1 MKQIWVNS
9 IPYNKDIITTS
20 LENGATGVLIENK
33 DIKKVRELGRIMVI
47 SDKDGD
53 LKIGKDVHIIEI
65 KNKQDEEQAAAMSK
79 RSIVIVKTTDWTI
92 IPLENLIAQGGEIF
106 ASVSSEKEALTAL
119 EVLEKGV
126 AGILIDQKDP
136 KKVRKI
142 LTSAMSFSSEKYSLE
157 EVVIK
162 SVEPLGLSDRVC
174 IDTTTNMKKGEG
186 MLTGNSAS
194 CLFLVHSESIDNPYV
209 EARPFRVNA
218 GAVHAYILTPGNKT
232 RYLSELKS
240 GNSVLI
246 VNQKGETFISY
257 VGRVKIEKR
266 PMLLV
271 NAAEQKGDKDYS
283 VVLQNAETI
292 RLTRKNGTPV
302 SVVHL
307 KKGDKVLAYIET
319 QGRHFGVKIQET
331 ITEN

>member
-1 MKQIWVNS
+1 MKQIWVS
-9 IPYNKDIITTS
+9 CIPYNKDIVTTS
-20 LENGATGVLIENK
+20 LENGATGIIVKSE
-33 DIKKVRELGRIMVI
+33 DIKKVKELGRIMII
-47 SDKDGD
+47 SEKDSD
-53 LKIGKDVHIIEI
+53 LKFNKDVFIIEI
-65 KNKQDEEQAAAMSK
+65 KNKKDEQRAAGISK
-79 RSIVIVKTTDWTI
+79 NNVVIVKTTDWTI
-92 IPLENLIAQGGEIF
+92 IPLENLIAEGGKIF
-106 ASVSSEKEALTAL
+106 ASVKNEKEAVTAL

-126 AGILIDQKDP
+126 TGIVIYEQDAVKVKNIL
-136 KKVRKI
+136 KK
-142 LTSAMSFSSEKYSLE
+142 AAAFSTEKYRLE
-157 EVVIK
+157 EVIIK
-162 SVEPLGLSDRVC
+162 DITPLGLSDRVC

-194 CLFLVHSESIDNPYV
+194 CLFLVHSESLDNPYV
-209 EARPFRVNA
+209 DARPFRVNA

-232 RYLSELKS
+232 KYLSDLKS
-240 GNSVLI
+240 GSNILV
-246 VNQKGETFISY
+246 VNHKGETFISY

-271 NAAEQKGDKDYS
+271 KAEYNKKSYS
-283 VVLQNAETI
+283 IVLQNAETI
-292 RLTRKNGTPV
+292 RLTQKKGKSV